1 MYKTLCITKIKI
13 MAQNIKRINAYL
25 QLSDST
31 MKMNIHTIQKDWN
44 HIQIVRHIYINNKV
58 ICTYYN
64 TQ

>member
-44 HIQIVRHIYINNKV
+44 RIQIVRHIYI
-58 ICTYYN
+58 
-64 TQ
+64 